1 MTNTI
6 NVINE
11 KFFKNIKEYNMIKKG
26 DKIIA
31 AVSGGAD
38 SIFML
43 HNLHLYREKED
54 FCISVAHVNHG
65 IRETAKRDEE
75 FVRHL
80 CENLGLEFN
89 VTHVDMHEYATLHGM
104 TDEEAGRYLRYSFFR
119 KLKGKNGKIFLAHN
133 ANDQAETVFQRII
146 RGTGVDGL
154 SAMDYVKNDL
164 FRPILNVKR
173 SEIIDYLYKNDIKYV
188 EDETNSMDIYGRN
201 KIRLKVIPYIEDNF
215 NEGFVDSLLRLSEL
229 SKKNMNYVKDNVD
242 NYLKNHYKNNT
253 LDTEALKN
261 ENSYFISE
269 VVRAFLKEQLKS
281 IHGIFM
287 NNIDEIAQAIASG
300 TKLNITLKNNINL
313 VLSYDS
319 LYIDEK
325 SKNVAM
331 ESEMLI
337 EGINNTSYGEFI
349 IKSNSNYEVSR
360 NCISIDADKLKG
372 NLYIRYR
379 KNGDRFK
386 PIGMENKKKL
396 KDFFIDEKIPRNIR
410 DKTPILC
417 DDEEIVW
424 VAPYR
429 MSENYK
435 VDKNTKNIINICM
448 EDTDGKI

>member
-325 SKNVAM
+325 SKNAAM
-331 ESEMLI
+331 EPEMLI